1 MTDDSLSTDLVRSLL
16 ERLEAG
22 DDRAGSELINQTAA
36 RVGVLTRRMFRDF
49 DRLGRWEE
57 ADDVCQN
64 ASVRLWRALRD
75 ARPKTPI
82 DYYRLAALQIRR
94 ELIDQV
100 RRHFGPEG
108 IGANHESNAA
118 PEGSTGA
125 LAQSFEH
132 PQSTLDPAKLSRW
145 TEFHERVAVLP
156 EEERSV
162 FDLIWYQGLPQAE
175 AAELLGV
182 SERTLKRRWLAARL
196 SIGRALDGAPP
207 G

>member
-1 MTDDSLSTDLVRSLL
+1 MTDSSHSTDRVRSLL

-22 DDRAGSELINQTAA
+22 DDQAGSELINQTAQ
-36 RVGVLTRRMFRDF
+36 RVAVLTKRMFHDY
-49 DRLGRWEE
+49 DRLARWEE
-57 ADDVCQN
+57 ADDICQN
-64 ASVRLWRALRD
+64 ASVRIWKTLRD
-75 ARPKTPI
+75 IRPKTPA
-82 DYYRLAALQIRR
+82 DFYRLAALQIRR

-100 RRHFGPEG
+100 RRYFGPEG
-108 IGANHESNAA
+108 LGANHASNAA
-118 PEGSTGA
+118 PEGTGTA
-125 LAQSFEH
+125 MPPGYEH
-132 PQSTLDPAKLSRW
+132 PQSTLDPAKISRW

-175 AAELLGV
+175 AAEVLGV

-196 SIGRALDGAPP
+196 ALGRDLEGAPP